1 MKYRIT
7 VHFGPF
13 NFTTECGSIAAAF
26 RHMEALFFSPM
37 YEATQEQRETA
48 CAEYMLL
55 LADIARGKRDYIEN
69 ALFRLDGIR
78 GGRRA

>member
-13 NFTTECGSIAAAF
+13 NFAAECGSAAAAF
-26 RHMEALFFSPM
+26 RHVEALIFSPM
-37 YEATQEQRETA
+37 NEGTQEARETA
-48 CAEYMLL
+48 CAEYMLM

-69 ALFRLDGIR
+69 ALFRVDGIR
-78 GGRRA
+78 GGRRG